1 MRPIRYYD
9 VVSHRRNPYHLRREL
24 VQAALREGISMTAR
38 SFHTTRKTVRKW
50 LRRFEEKGL
59 AGLKEM
65 SRAPHAIPHKTP
77 PDVEVVVVK
86 LRQRMPAFGP
96 RRLKVTYGLE
106 PSTWAIARILRQHG
120 LSRKRRRKAARRRDL
135 RQQKAALAPFQRLQ
149 FDVKDLSDIPA
160 YWRKG
165 SALPRYQHSCRD
177 VRTGAAW
184 VSYALQNTSTHAALF
199 AGLVLGQL
207 ARYGVDLSQV
217 TAQTDNGSEYGG
229 MIRKRGTDA
238 FTAVVEAAGA
248 RHTFI
253 PPGASTYNAEVEA
266 FHRRI
271 EEEFYSQET
280 LRSRPVLLAKS
291 YAYQLWFNFL
301 RPNFHRQ
308 TCTPAEILVEAG
320 HAVALPALNLPPL
333 LLDDLI
339 PGFRPGRWS
348 EGGYLV
354 PYSYKWAP
362 ALPCPH
368 APRRLS

>member
-24 VQAALREGISMTAR
+24 VQAALREGISVAAR

-50 LRRFEEKGL
+50 LRRFQEGGL
-59 AGLKEM
+59 AGLKEK
-65 SRAPHAIPHKTP
+65 SRAPHLIPHKTP

-96 RRLKVTYGLE
+96 RRLKVTYGLT

-120 LSRKRRRKAARRRDL
+120 LSRKSRRKAARRRDL
-135 RQQKAALAPFQRLQ
+135 RRQKAALAPFQHLQ

-165 SALPRYQHSCRD
+165 STLPRYQHTCRD

-217 TAQTDNGSEYGG
+217 TTQTDNGSEYGG
-229 MIRKRGTDA
+229 MMRKRGTDA

-248 RHTFI
+248 T
-253 PPGASTYNAEVEA
+253 PPRARGVERAVCAAVLALSGPGTWGGPRGRLRLDGGAHPVSTARVRGGDGASPMAPGPKG
-266 FHRRI
+266 
-271 EEEFYSQET
+271 
-280 LRSRPVLLAKS
+280 RPLTSA
-291 YAYQLWFNFL
+291 
-301 RPNFHRQ
+301 P
-308 TCTPAEILVEAG
+308 
-320 HAVALPALNLPPL
+320 LNLSCSRARFAPIFGSGLATSPV
-333 LLDDLI
+333 
-339 PGFRPGRWS
+339 PWS
-348 EGGYLV
+348 ELLPSKQATRV
-354 PYSYKWAP
+354 RFPSPAP
-362 ALPCPH
+362 ARIQRH
-368 APRRLS
+368 NVRT

>member
-24 VQAALREGISMTAR
+24 VQAALQDGISVAAGA
-38 SFHTTRKTVRKW
+38 FHTTRKTVRKW
-50 LRRFEEKGL
+50 LRRFQERGL
-59 AGLKEM
+59 AGLREE
-65 SRAPHAIPHKTP
+65 SRAPHRIPHKTP
-77 PDVEVVVVK
+77 PEIEAAVVR

-96 RRLKVTYGLE
+96 RRLKVTYGLHL
-106 PSTWAIARILRQHG
+106 STWAIARILRQHG
-120 LSRKRRRKAARRRDL
+120 LSRKRRRKATRRRRDL
-135 RQQKAALAPFQRLQ
+135 RRQKATLTPFARLQ
-149 FDVKDLSDIPA
+149 FDVKDLCDIPT
-160 YWRKG
+160 YWRKR
-165 SALPRYQHSCRD
+165 STLPRYQHTCRD

-184 VSYALQNTSTHAALF
+184 VAYALQNTSTHAALF

-229 MIRKRGTDA
+229 MIRKRGTGA

-271 EEEFYSQET
+271 EEEFYNQES
-280 LRSRPVLLAKS
+280 LKSRRVLLAKS

-308 TCTPAEILVEAG
+308 SRTPAQILTEAG
-320 HAVALPALNLPPL
+320 HPAALPTLTSPPL

-339 PGFRPGRWS
+339 PGFHPGPRS

-354 PYSYKWAP
+354 PYSYNQARS
-362 ALPCPH
+362 CYVVPH
-368 APRRLS
+368 K